1 MTLVEALDKM
11 NYFVDRL
18 GIIISEVDPDR
29 QNYSIKGWVL
39 QLYSWYNIIK
49 TVSNEP
55 PENRVVLDWAFR
67 GIDSRFLRLFYISD
81 LNKVFSQNN
90 ISEIR
95 MYEAN
100 TWWLENMLDLSDC
113 IDDINYLCDSIRD
126 KLNAINSSYEDR

>member
-1 MTLVEALDKM
+1 MTLIEALEETD
-11 NYFVDRL
+11 YFVDRL
-18 GIIISEVDPDR
+18 GIIVSEVDPDR

-49 TVSNEP
+49 TVSNET
-55 PENRVVLDWAFR
+55 PENRVILDWALR

-81 LNKVFSQNN
+81 LNKVFSDNN

-100 TWWLENMLDLSDC
+100 TWWLENMLDLSDY

-126 KLNAINSSYEDR
+126 KLNAINSSYENR